1 VSGIV
6 RVSRVPDPAR
16 VSEGA
21 GLLHT
26 PGLLEPHVCG
36 IAIDVLRAT
45 STLAVA
51 AAAGAARILP
61 FVRTAE
67 AISWRDAH
75 DDALAC
81 GERGGAMVPGF
92 DLGNSPAEYSAGRVA
107 GRTLAFSSTNGS
119 RAMLALQG
127 CGTRLAAAFINASTA
142 LREAESASEIHIV
155 CAGDMGKPCG
165 EDDALAAWLVL
176 RLLARGFTAAD
187 AATEQLAATAPGD
200 PDAIRQRV
208 SQSHHGLR
216 LAGLGPDFER
226 DVEFCASL
234 DRIDVCASW

>member
-1 VSGIV
+1 MRRIV
-6 RVSRVPDPAR
+6 RVSPVPDPAR
-16 VSEGA
+16 VAEGA
-21 GLLHT
+21 TLLHS
-26 PGLLEPHVCG
+26 PGTREPHVLG

-61 FVRTAE
+61 IIRTAE
-67 AISWRDAH
+67 AIAWRDAH

-127 CGTRLAAAFINASTA
+127 CGTRLAAAFVNASTA
-142 LREAESASEIHIV
+142 LREAERASDIHIV
-155 CAGDMGKPCG
+155 CAGETGKPCG
-165 EDDALAAWLVL
+165 EDLACAAWLVV
-176 RLLARGFTAAD
+176 RLLARGFVAAD
-187 AATEQLAATAPGD
+187 PATELLAATAPDD

-208 SQSHHGLR
+208 LRSHHGQR
-216 LAGLGPDFER
+216 LTGLGPDYER

-234 DRIDVCASW
+234 DRLDVCARW